1 MIRVTYQ
8 PLDKTVEARPGD
20 NLFDLAQRERV
31 PISTAC
37 VGKGTCGL
45 CRVKIV
51 SGGELLSPVGALD
64 KKHIGNVYFITK
76 VRLSCQAVLNGDGDV
91 VVEVPDFPKPKPR

>member
-1 MIRVTYQ
+1 MIGVTYQ

-31 PISTAC
+31 PHLHC
-37 VGKGTCGL
+37 VCGQGHL
-45 CRVKIV
+45 WAVPGQDRR
-51 SGGELLSPVGALD
+51 GGELLSPVGALD

-91 VVEVPDFPKPKPR
+91 VVEVPDFPKPKPK